1 MVTENISRG
10 GVLLRLDTG
19 SMAPPR
25 LEPGRLVTVEIQLP
39 VHHAFGGKC
48 MHCQGSVARVSPG
61 AAGILHVA
69 VRVLR
74 MEFRASRI
82 EAGMQSPVT
91 QVVM

>member
-1 MVTENISRG
+1 MVTENISRSG
-10 GVLLRLDTG
+10 ILLRLDIG
-19 SMAPPR
+19 SAEG

-48 MHCQGSVARVSPG
+48 MHCQGSVARASSS

-82 EAGMQSPVT
+82 EARMQSPVT